1 MFTAKDY
8 DQALLTPQKIFDLP
22 MEVVETESL
31 TAKQKLEVLKRWE
44 ADAHDLEVA
53 TDESMSG
60 GERSRLGEVR
70 RAIDELSKRENV
82 DEKSLDLFLTPARK
96 MKLGRIFV
104 IRPFLMAFE
113 PASGLRS
120 CELRLRP

>member
-70 RAIDELSKRENV
+70 RAIDKLCERESV
-82 DEKSLDLFLTPARK
+82 DEKILDLF
-96 MKLGRIFV
+96 
-104 IRPFLMAFE
+104 
-113 PASGLRS
+113 
-120 CELRLRP
+120 

>member
-31 TAKQKLEVLKRWE
+31 TIRQKLKVLKRWE

-53 TDESMSG
+53 SDESMTG
-60 GERSRLGEVR
+60 GERSRFGEVR
-70 RAIDELSKRENV
+70 TAIHELCERENIDENST
-82 DEKSLDLFLTPARK
+82 DLQ
-96 MKLGRIFV
+96 
-104 IRPFLMAFE
+104 
-113 PASGLRS
+113 
-120 CELRLRP
+120 

>member
-70 RAIDELSKRENV
+70 RAIDKLCERESV
-82 DEKSLDLFLTPARK
+82 DEKSLDLF
-96 MKLGRIFV
+96 
-104 IRPFLMAFE
+104 
-113 PASGLRS
+113 
-120 CELRLRP
+120 

>member
-22 MEVVETESL
+22 MEVVETDSL
-31 TAKQKLEVLKRWE
+31 TAKQKLKVLKRWE
-44 ADAHDLEVA
+44 ADANDLEVA

-70 RAIDELSKRENV
+70 RAIHELCERENI
-82 DEKSLDLFLTPARK
+82 DENSPDLQ
-96 MKLGRIFV
+96 
-104 IRPFLMAFE
+104 
-113 PASGLRS
+113 
-120 CELRLRP
+120 

>member
-8 DQALLTPQKIFDLP
+8 DQALLTPQKIFELP

-31 TAKQKLEVLKRWE
+31 TAEQKLKVLKRWE

-53 TDESMSG
+53 TDENMSG

-70 RAIDELSKRENV
+70 RAIHELCERESL
-82 DEKSLDLFLTPARK
+82 DEKCTDLQ
-96 MKLGRIFV
+96 
-104 IRPFLMAFE
+104 
-113 PASGLRS
+113 
-120 CELRLRP
+120 

>member
-31 TAKQKLEVLKRWE
+31 TAKQKLKVLKRWE

-70 RAIDELSKRENV
+70 RAIDELCKRESV
-82 DEKSLDLFLTPARK
+82 DEKSLDLF
-96 MKLGRIFV
+96 
-104 IRPFLMAFE
+104 
-113 PASGLRS
+113 
-120 CELRLRP
+120 

>member
-22 MEVVETESL
+22 MEVVDTDSL
-31 TAKQKLEVLKRWE
+31 TAKQKLKVLKRWE

-70 RAIDELSKRENV
+70 RAIHELCERENI
-82 DEKSLDLFLTPARK
+82 DENSPDLQ
-96 MKLGRIFV
+96 
-104 IRPFLMAFE
+104 
-113 PASGLRS
+113 
-120 CELRLRP
+120 

>member
-31 TAKQKLEVLKRWE
+31 TVKQKLEVLKRWE

-82 DEKSLDLFLTPARK
+82 DEKSLDLF
-96 MKLGRIFV
+96 
-104 IRPFLMAFE
+104 
-113 PASGLRS
+113 
-120 CELRLRP
+120 

>member
-22 MEVVETESL
+22 MQVVETESL

-70 RAIDELSKRENV
+70 RAIDKLCERESV
-82 DEKSLDLFLTPARK
+82 DEKILDLF
-96 MKLGRIFV
+96 
-104 IRPFLMAFE
+104 
-113 PASGLRS
+113 
-120 CELRLRP
+120 